1 MSQIDTPN
9 LFTYAT
15 SELSQDAVLAYTLAW
30 ADPKHASTEGKMHR
44 IGQEFVRLLLGL
56 HEIKGALDITEVEV
70 KAQHKNIDVIARID
84 TDRGTFV
91 LVIEDK
97 IHAGSYNDLPKY
109 LAAAAG
115 ETYPDTELLGIYL
128 RTGSQANYRAIEDEG
143 FQVLDRAAF
152 LAFLDSKSC
161 DGLSNAILLE
171 YRRHLHSI
179 ESAYNAYQDSAITTW
194 NGTAWVGFYHK
205 KLIPNDSLYF
215 GDYGYISNPQGGFN
229 GCWWTN
235 AVRKE
240 FDGYPVYLQ
249 LEEAT
254 LTFKVG
260 PVEDKA
266 GRTALARKLS
276 KHIVTQVEDANPLGI
291 YRPLRLSPGKYMTVA
306 KVDLID
312 HLGTDAEYN
321 DVLKYLQQV
330 QNFYFSIL

>member
-1 MSQIDTPN
+1 MNEHTTPN

-30 ADPKHASTEGKMHR
+30 ADPKHAATEGKMHR

-70 KAQHKNIDVIARID
+70 KAQHKNIDVIARVV
-84 TDRGTFV
+84 TDRGSYV

-109 LAAAAG
+109 LAAAG

-143 FQVLDRAAF
+143 FRVLDRAAF

-179 ESAYNAYQDSAITTW
+179 ESMYNAYQSSPVKNWDGKS
-194 NGTAWVGFYHK
+194 WVGFYHK
-205 KLIPNDSLYF
+205 ELIPREDLHF
-215 GDYGYISNPQGGFN
+215 GDYGYVSNPQGGFH
-229 GCWWTN
+229 GCWWSN
-235 AVRKE
+235 DARKRFE
-240 FDGYPVYLQ
+240 GYPVYLQ
-249 LEEAT
+249 LEESH

-260 PVEDKA
+260 PVDDKA
-266 GRTALARKLS
+266 SRTSLARKLS
-276 KHIVTQVEDANPLGI
+276 KHIVTQVEEANPLGI
-291 YRPLRLSPGKYMTVA
+291 YRPLRLSPGRYMTVA
-306 KVDLID
+306 KVDLD
-312 HLGTDAEYN
+312 KQLGDNASAADLLAYLAEVQDFYF
-321 DVLKYLQQV
+321 DVL
-330 QNFYFSIL
+330 